1 MKKSLYEKST
11 GQDIPNKLEGK
22 VTQDDILEKIKES
35 CENLYNSAPSNES
48 MNVIKGDISK
58 SLREN
63 ILLSEAVVD
72 MKLLKVLSPH
82 LFSACY
88 LDDLIAKLRKMDLGC
103 QIAG

>member
-22 VTQDDILEKIKES
+22 VTQDDILEKIKEC

-72 MKLLKVLSPH
+72 MNTPETVKSPLTTLILCLLS
-82 LFSACY
+82 
-88 LDDLIAKLRKMDLGC
+88 
-103 QIAG
+103 